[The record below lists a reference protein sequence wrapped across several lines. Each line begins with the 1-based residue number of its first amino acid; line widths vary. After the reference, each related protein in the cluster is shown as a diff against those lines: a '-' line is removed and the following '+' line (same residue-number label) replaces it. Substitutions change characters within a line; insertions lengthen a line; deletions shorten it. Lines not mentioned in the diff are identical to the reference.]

1 MRDQLRVIE
10 TVIEQNNNVL
20 DKALNE
26 CIILNLFSANVL
38 RDVASELARRQLQT
52 NLHDTESDSLSERY
66 QSITAVE
73 RSVESYLQVL
83 GGKES

>member
-1 MRDQLRVIE
+1 MRN
-10 TVIEQNNNVL
+10 TNNNVL

-52 NLHDTESDSLSERY
+52 NLHDIESDSLSERY